1 MITSRGLASILP
13 AIYFV
18 FSLQLA
24 MTGNSATIAGGHS
37 SSDSAAEKTLSM
49 FSGDLFDNF
58 RSFQRYGKTSV
69 VPIGIVKPLPSAQ
82 KPLSF
87 SADLIGKSTDLES
100 FLKVSNTSS
109 FLILKD
115 GKIIYERYLHGDSV
129 ESVHMSFSMAKSF
142 VSAMVGVAVEEGDIA
157 SIDDPVKKYLP
168 ELTSATFNGVTIK
181 HILQMA
187 SGVAFNEDYTDA
199 NSDINKMVA
208 AVQTMSYLDYIN
220 TLGRAHEPGSYNHYA
235 SINPQLLGILLIR
248 ATGMSLTAYTAEKI
262 WKPLGMEHIGM
273 WRLDNEGFEL
283 AMGGLAATARDYA
296 RLGLLYLNKG
306 KSDTQQVLPASWVRD
321 SVTPNEPHLMPG
333 DNPNSSSTFGYQ
345 YQWWMPPEYDGD
357 FLARGIWGQNIYV
370 HPANRVVIVKLAADP
385 KNFQAEYSQAYVEYI
400 QDLAQSLSDR

>member
-1 MITSRGLASILP
+1 LITFRGLAPILS

-37 SSDSAAEKTLSM
+37 SSDSTAEKTLSM
-49 FSGDLFDNF
+49 FTGDLFDNF
-58 RSFQRYGKTSV
+58 RSSQRYGKTSV
-69 VPIGIVKPLPSAQ
+69 VPIGTVKPLPSAQ

-115 GKIIYERYLHGDSV
+115 GNIIYERYLHGDSV
-129 ESVHMSFSMAKSF
+129 ESVHMSFSIAKSF

-157 SIDDPVKKYLP
+157 SIDDPIKKYLP

-208 AVQTMSYLDYIN
+208 AVQTMSFLDYIN

-273 WRLDNEGFEL
+273 WSLDNEGFEL

-321 SVTPNEPHLMPG
+321 SVIPDEPHLMPG

-385 KNFQAEYSQAYVEYI
+385 KNFQAEYNQAYVEYI